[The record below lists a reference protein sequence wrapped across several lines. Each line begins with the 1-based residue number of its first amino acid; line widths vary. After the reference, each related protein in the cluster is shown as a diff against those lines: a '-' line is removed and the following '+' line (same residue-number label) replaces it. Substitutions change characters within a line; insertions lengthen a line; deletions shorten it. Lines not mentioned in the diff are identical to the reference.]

1 MYNLL
6 FSFVEFS
13 NKLVSFLDN
22 SLGIW
27 YLIILNAFGVM
38 AICCK
43 VCEYQFRGR
52 NTIFLLAMFALI
64 LWVLYFVF
72 QGDFVSAIANII
84 SFVSVFVFSKREKCK
99 WARSVW
105 WLILFVALQC
115 LLSALAFKSWK
126 DLFAFA
132 AGVLGVFAY
141 YSLDLKKYRFLSFFY
156 AVSWLCNS
164 LFKMYPLALI
174 CDVLSTTSVTISIYR
189 YDIKKKKITENQTPS
204 QKEN

>member
-6 FSFVEFS
+6 FSFVEIS
-13 NKLVSFLDN
+13 NKLVSILDN

-27 YLIILNAFGVM
+27 YLIILNAFGVI
-38 AICCK
+38 AILCK

-52 NTIFLLAMFALI
+52 NTIFLFAMFALI

-84 SFVSVFVFSKREKCK
+84 SFTSVFIFSKREKCK

-105 WLILFVALQC
+105 WLILFVAIQC
-115 LLSALAFKSWK
+115 LLSAFAFKSWK

-132 AGVLGVFAY
+132 AGVVGVFAY
-141 YSLDLKKYRFLSFFY
+141 FCIDLKKYRFLSFFY
-156 AVSWLCNS
+156 AVAWLGNS
-164 LFKMYPLALI
+164 LFKMYPVALC
-174 CDVLSTTSVTISIYR
+174 CDVFSTISVTLAIIR
-189 YDIKKKKITENQTPS
+189 YDIKGIPEEN
-204 QKEN
+204 KNLN